1 MADKPVCLLTPR
13 ESVVALADYQPHM
26 LFAVGSHAREQV
38 LNNALVLAKAAKLF
52 DVPVVFTTIAAKP
65 FNGGFL
71 PEIQAIFPDQLPIAR
86 TSMNSW
92 EDKNFRTAVTAYGR
106 TKIILAGLWTGL
118 CVCFPSIDAI
128 SEGYEVHV
136 PADACGD
143 ISIEAHERAIQRA
156 IQAGVVPMTT
166 LQVMFE
172 WQRDWAR
179 AETYDGCM
187 EILTTHT
194 ANDVGARFAN
204 GIRGER
210 SDEAGA
216 VS

>member
-13 ESVVALADYQPHM
+13 ESVVALVDYQPHT

-38 LNNALVLAKAAKLF
+38 LNNAVVLAKAAKPF
-52 DVPVVFTTIAAKP
+52 DVPVVLTAISANP
-65 FNGGFL
+65 LSCDLL
-71 PEIQAIFPDQLPIAR
+71 PEIQAVFPDQLPISR
-86 TSMNSW
+86 TTINSW
-92 EDKNFRTAVTAYGR
+92 EDENFRAAVTTYGR
-106 TKIILAGLWTGL
+106 TKIIIAGLWTGL

-156 IQAGVVPMTT
+156 IQAGVVPMTA

-187 EILTTHT
+187 DILKVHT
-194 ANDVGARFAN
+194 ANDVWARLVS

-210 SDEAGA
+210 GDEAGA

>member
-13 ESVVALADYQPHM
+13 ESVVALVDYQPHT
-26 LFAVGSHAREQV
+26 LFAVGSRAREQV
-38 LNNALVLAKAAKLF
+38 LNNAVVLAKAAKLF
-52 DVPVVFTTIAAKP
+52 DVPVVLTTIAAKP
-65 FNGGFL
+65 FSGELL
-71 PEIQAIFPDQLPIAR
+71 PELQAVFPDQLPIAR
-86 TSMNSW
+86 TTMNSW
-92 EDKNFRTAVTAYGR
+92 EDENFRAAVTTYGR
-106 TKIILAGLWTGL
+106 TKIIIAGLWTGL

-156 IQAGVVPMTT
+156 IQAGVVPMTA

-187 EILTTHT
+187 QILEAHT
-194 ANDVGARFAN
+194 PNDFGARFVS
-204 GIRGER
+204 GLVDE
-210 SDEAGA
+210 STSEAGA